1 MRQAAG
7 RARQSR
13 FAILLGLIVVL
24 GLAAAPAQAQTDTLP
39 RVTLTSIDTANFPDI
54 SATVAVS
61 GPNGLRVPGLT
72 RGAFTLLENSSPV
85 AIGQIAE
92 EEIGLQI
99 AFVVESSDIFLRRD
113 INTLT
118 RLDYVKTA
126 IINFAVGE
134 GAGGNPYMKDV
145 VDNVTILAPEGA
157 IVQSSVVGGEIRN
170 ALVTYESEFR
180 FETGLLN
187 LITQAMDVVT
197 TDAPRAGMKREMVI
211 FTSGIDAS
219 ADAEVSALAA
229 RANTEAVTIH
239 TVLVGS
245 TTAPGLPMAE
255 NVQALAELT
264 GGSYRYFA
272 EPAATNSLWDTL
284 VSQRAQYRLNYRS
297 GLNQSGQHTL
307 QALANLSG
315 ASVLSP
321 GEVFSLTVQPPLIT
335 FASIPAEIVRTTA
348 ERGADT
354 TTIDPREQQLAVK
367 IEFPDGHPRR
377 IIKLQLIVDNAI
389 AAETTNG
396 PFDSATWDLTGYSE
410 TGTHGLQLYTI
421 DELGLEGRSNITNVT
436 VRLEVPPP
444 LVDLAA
450 PFAAGA
456 LGIGVTAIAMAALV
470 IAVIVLLRRPT
481 VITSVVRERRTQS
494 SKEPT
499 EPFIPTP
506 HRGAAINKPGKAFL
520 QRVDKSEPGPHPT
533 IEVIG
538 DNLRL
543 GRDETLAQIAIDD
556 RSVSRLHARITEE
569 ADRVFFIHDEG
580 STSGT
585 WVNYHQVSMSGQQ
598 LRHGDLINL
607 GRVQLRFNVRH
618 IAAAA
623 PDDSKAAPPT
633 EQEPEHSTEPFEA
646 AVSPI
651 KQTNESTDQG
661 LKPSSKQPTQPVQDE
676 YHTEAFAPPLREE
689 EQANGKQ

>member
-1 MRQAAG
+1 MNRAA
-7 RARQSR
+7 RPARQNR
-13 FAILLGLIVVL
+13 FVILLALLAAL
-24 GLAAAPAQAQTDTLP
+24 GLAAAPASAQTDNAP
-39 RVTLTSIDTANFPDI
+39 RVTLTSIDTTNFPEV

-61 GPNGLRVPGLT
+61 GPSGLRVPGLT

-85 AIGQIAE
+85 AIDQITE
-92 EEIGLQI
+92 EEVGLQI
-99 AFVVESSDIFLRRD
+99 AFVVEASDIFARRD
-113 INTLT
+113 INTIT

-134 GAGGNPYMKDV
+134 GAGGNPYMRDV
-145 VDNVTILAPEGA
+145 VDAVTILAPEGD
-157 IVQSSVVGGEIRN
+157 IVSGSVVGGEIRN

-187 LITQAMDVVT
+187 LITQAMDSVT
-197 TDAPRAGMKREMVI
+197 TNAPRAGMKREVVI
-211 FTSGIDAS
+211 FTSGIDPS

-229 RANTEAVTIH
+229 RANTHGVTLH
-239 TVLVGS
+239 TLLVGS
-245 TTAPGLPMAE
+245 TTSPGLPIAE
-255 NVQALAELT
+255 NVQALAMLT
-264 GGSYRYFA
+264 GGSYRYLD
-272 EPAATNSLWDTL
+272 EPATANSLWDTL
-284 VSQRAQYRLNYRS
+284 VSQRMQYRLNYRS

-321 GEVFSLTVQPPLIT
+321 GEEFSLTVQPPQIT
-335 FASIPAEIVRTTA
+335 LVDPPAEIVRATNQ
-348 ERGADT
+348 RGADP
-354 TTIDPREQQLAVK
+354 TTIDPREQPLTVK
-367 IEFPDGHPRR
+367 IDFPDGHPRN
-377 IIKLQLIVDNAI
+377 ITKLQLIVDNAV
-389 AAETTNG
+389 AAETASG
-396 PFDSATWDLTGYSE
+396 PFDSLTWDLTGYSA
-410 TGTHGLQLYTI
+410 TGTHGLQLYVI
-421 DELGLEGRSNITNVT
+421 DELGLEGRSNVTNVA
-436 VRLEVPPP
+436 VRLDVPPP
-444 LVDLAA
+444 LVDVAA

-456 LGIGVTAIAMAALV
+456 LGIGVTAIAVAALV

-481 VITSVVRERRTQS
+481 VITKVVRERRAQS

-520 QRVDKSEPGPHPT
+520 QRVDKSEPGPHPQ

-543 GRDETLAQIAIDD
+543 GRDETLAQITIDD

-585 WVNYHQVSMSGQQ
+585 WVNYHQVSMAGQQ

-607 GRVQLRFNVRH
+607 GRVQFRFNVRH

-623 PDDSKAAPPT
+623 PDDSKAAPPA
-633 EQEPEHSTEPFEA
+633 EQDPEHSTEPFEA
-646 AVSPI
+646 TPL
-651 KQTNESTDQG
+651 KPTDESTDQG
-661 LKPSSKQPTQPVQDE
+661 LKPSSNQAVQPIHDE